1 PMVKTAAIAAM
12 SGCSTV
18 RLRTWPPVPRQEL
31 VDLAGRVSSDPGQ
44 HVGQPGLRID
54 IVHLGGDDQAVHR
67 GGALPAAIGTGEQP
81 RLSCQAACAQR
92 SFRPGVWGDK
102 PAPLT

>member
-1 PMVKTAAIAAM
+1 MSIERSCSQSSSSPRIRATWPMVKTAAIAAM
-12 SGCSTV
+12 LGCSTV

-31 VDLAGRVSSDPGQ
+31 VDPAGRVLSDPGQ

-67 GGALPAAIGTGEQP
+67 GGALPAMI
-81 RLSCQAACAQR
+81 RRDLIM
-92 SFRPGVWGDK
+92 PGV
-102 PAPLT
+102 